1 MSSSTNAPASPAH
14 TRKRPWSGRLRLLA
28 LLGIAV
34 LPNVMKRP
42 LYRWCFGYRISPTA
56 RIGIALLDCR
66 SLAIGDA
73 TRIATG
79 TAFLGC
85 GDVRLGR
92 YVSIGPLNLFRGGRL
107 IALGDYAQV
116 LRQNIVNAIPD
127 HDCTNDPDSVF
138 EMGFGAVMTAE
149 HRVDF
154 TARVSLGRR
163 VTFGGRNSSIWTHNR
178 RVGLPVEIGDY
189 AYVGSEIRMAPGSAI
204 SPFCI
209 VGMGAVVTRQLTEPY
224 SLIVG
229 VPAKIRRPLDESD
242 EELLYGKT
250 RRDLPDEARPVR
262 PPRPE
267 PPPLEARP

>member
-1 MSSSTNAPASPAH
+1 MSSSSAEPASPAH
-14 TRKRPWSGRLRLLA
+14 APIRPRSGRLRLLA
-28 LLGIAV
+28 LMGVAA
-34 LPNVMKRP
+34 LPGFLKRP
-42 LYRWCFGYRISPTA
+42 LYRWCFGYRISRTA
-56 RIGIALLDCR
+56 QIGIALLDCR
-66 SLAIGDA
+66 SLEIGDFA
-73 TRIATG
+73 RIASA

-85 GDVRLGR
+85 GDVRIGR
-92 YVSIGPLNLFRGGRL
+92 HVAIGPLNLFRGGRL
-107 IALGDYAQV
+107 ITLADYAQV

-178 RVGLPVEIGDY
+178 RVGLPVDIGDY
-189 AYVGSEIRMAPGSAI
+189 SYVGSEIRMAPGSAVP
-204 SPFCI
+204 PFCI
-209 VGMGAVVTRQLTEPY
+209 VGMGAVITRHLTEPY

-229 VPAKIRRPLDESD
+229 VPAKIRRPLDASD

-250 RRDLPDEARPVR
+250 RRDLPDEPRPARPGQTA
-262 PPRPE
+262 E
-267 PPPLEARP
+267 PPSEARA